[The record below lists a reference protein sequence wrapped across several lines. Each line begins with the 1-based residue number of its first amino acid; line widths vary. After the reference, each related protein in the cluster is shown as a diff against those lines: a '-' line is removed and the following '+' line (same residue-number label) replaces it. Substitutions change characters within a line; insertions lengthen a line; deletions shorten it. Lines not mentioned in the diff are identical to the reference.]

1 MTQPWN
7 VIALAVIAAVA
18 ISGIL
23 AQLEPAAAQ
32 IGIRG
37 LAVFFATSIILI
49 YWPFVRVAVSDIRS
63 RLRTTSAATP
73 GLLKAYHLLG
83 LGILLV
89 GVAFALPYIRVTI
102 TPTACAAGTGCY
114 RVVQLAQVFC
124 ILLSLAFII
133 AGPVTFKIVDPDAD
147 ERRQKR
153 RIIRAV
159 GVGFFLG
166 VVTLGVNI
174 VTGAAA

>member
-7 VIALAVIAAVA
+7 VIALAVIASVA

-32 IGIRG
+32 IGIRA
-37 LAVFFATSIILI
+37 LAVFFASSIVLI
-49 YWPFVRVAVSDIRS
+49 YWPFVRVAASDVRS
-63 RLRTTSAATP
+63 RLRSSVSPSGT
-73 GLLKAYHLLG
+73 LKAYHLLG
-83 LGILLV
+83 LGILLI
-89 GVAFALPYIRVTI
+89 GVAFALPYIRI
-102 TPTACAAGTGCY
+102 TLAPEACASGTGCH
-114 RVVQLAQVFC
+114 RAVQFAQVFC

-133 AGPVTFKIVDPDAD
+133 AGPLTFKIVDPDAD

-153 RIIRAV
+153 RIRMAV
-159 GVGFFLG
+159 AIGVGLG

-174 VTGAAA
+174 ISGAAG